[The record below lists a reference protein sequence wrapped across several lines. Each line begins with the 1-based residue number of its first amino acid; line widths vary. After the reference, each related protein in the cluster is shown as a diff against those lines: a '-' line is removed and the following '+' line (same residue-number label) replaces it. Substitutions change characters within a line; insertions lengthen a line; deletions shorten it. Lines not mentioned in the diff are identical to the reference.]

1 MIQDGQFRKLWSLLA
16 RGVSLQAAAL
26 KTGLD
31 EKTARKYQRCER
43 MSRELSQ
50 GHWWRTRPDPFSDV
64 WVAVAA
70 QLKENPGLQAKALFA
85 WLQGEHPG
93 QFQDGQLRTFQ
104 RGVRRW
110 WATITGAAFLNSLG
124 GLVERLVYGRAI
136 RRATVPSPLFV
147 LGVPRSGTTHL
158 HNLLSHDPR
167 FAFPDTFQTMNP
179 RIFLWTESWYAAC
192 QQSFPPA
199 TRPMTAV

>member
-64 WVAVAA
+64 WEAVAA
-70 QLKENPGLQAKALFA
+70 QLKENPGLQAKTLFA

-93 QFQDGQLRTFQ
+93 KFQEGQLRTFQ

-110 WATITGAAFLNSLG
+110 
-124 GLVERLVYGRAI
+124 
-136 RRATVPSPLFV
+136 RATQGPDKEVYFSQIHEPGRLCASDF
-147 LGVPRSGTTHL
+147 TH
-158 HNLLSHDPR
+158 
-167 FAFPDTFQTMNP
+167 
-179 RIFLWTESWYAAC
+179 
-192 QQSFPPA
+192 
-199 TRPMTAV
+199 MTDLEVTIAGQRLAHMVY